1 MICFCEF
8 IHISTYQSFVA
19 FIECVYLCTRFGVV
33 INYVIPDEANT
44 LYEHINQ
51 HTRTPDRIPP
61 RSPTP
66 NAFDMSEK
74 LLTQK
79 ETPRLH
85 DLLDIPDIE
94 HFRELFVSNSS
105 FNPSELRQLLYN
117 CGVAFTEDQFK
128 TIFLRINT
136 NRDNRCD
143 WDEFISHLLNGFR
156 DDDPYGQK
164 EALNMPIESQP
175 VIRKAIHRYPI
186 VRVRFCPTV
195 LPDRTVNNTN
205 GSYITTSKDGTVI
218 YWTQDFDMQ
227 RVCKSKNRK
236 HAVNV

>member
-1 MICFCEF
+1 
-8 IHISTYQSFVA
+8 
-19 FIECVYLCTRFGVV
+19 
-33 INYVIPDEANT
+33 
-44 LYEHINQ
+44 
-51 HTRTPDRIPP
+51 
-61 RSPTP
+61 
-66 NAFDMSEK
+66 MSDD
-74 LLTQK
+74 LLPQK
-79 ETPRLH
+79 DTPRLH
-85 DLLDIPDIE
+85 DLLAIPDIE
-94 HFRELFVSNSS
+94 HFRGLFVRNKS
-105 FNPSELRQLLYN
+105 FTPLELRQLLLKFRI
-117 CGVAFTEDQFK
+117 AFTEDQFT

-164 EALNMPIESQP
+164 EALNLPIESQP
-175 VIRKAIHRYPI
+175 KIRKSIHRYPI

-236 HAVNV
+236 